1 MTTGSPRVWVVDD
14 EPDVL
19 DALTLLLGSAD
30 HTVVPCRSGAELLG
44 SLDED
49 ATGCILLDLRMPA
62 MGGLE
67 VQRELARRG
76 CHLPVVFLSGHGD
89 IPIAVQAIRAGALD
103 FLEKPVR
110 DTHLFA
116 AVERAL
122 ERDRE
127 RRAGAGRIAAAREL
141 LESVSPRE
149 AEVAQLLLAGLRTA
163 EMAERLRLSPRT
175 VEMHRSRL
183 LKRLGARTSA
193 EAASLFREARDLVL
207 GSGGSRERLAPAGRV
222 TAAGSARG
230 EPPRPRRGPRQ
241 RAAAGAPGRTR
252 GPRRP

>member
-1 MTTGSPRVWVVDD
+1 MTTDNPRVWVVDD

-19 DALTLLLGSAD
+19 DALTLLLRSAD
-30 HTVVPCRSGAELLG
+30 HPVVPCRSGAELLD

-49 ATGCILLDLRMPA
+49 ATGCILLDLRMPV
-62 MGGLE
+62 MSGLE

-116 AVERAL
+116 AIERAL
-122 ERDRE
+122 DRDRE
-127 RRAGAGRIAAAREL
+127 RRASETRNHAARAL
-141 LESVSPRE
+141 LESLSPRE
-149 AEVAQLLLAGLRTA
+149 AEVAELLLAGLRTT

-183 LKRLGARTSA
+183 LRRLGARTSA
-193 EAASLFREARDLVL
+193 EAVSIVGEAHALVL
-207 GSGGSRERLAPAGRV
+207 GSGGSWERPAPAGRV
-222 TAAGSARG
+222 NAAGRARG
-230 EPPRPRRGPRQ
+230 EPPRPR
-241 RAAAGAPGRTR
+241 
-252 GPRRP
+252 